1 MSTKPT
7 TTPPARTDGAIYRGR
22 PQSLDPP
29 VGRRAVRA
37 PVAAVAALYVLIG
50 LTALILRWTAA

>member
-1 MSTKPT
+1 MTR
-7 TTPPARTDGAIYRGR
+7 AGDDDGAIYRGR

-37 PVAAVAALYVLIG
+37 PVAAVAVLYAVIG
-50 LTALILRWTAA
+50 LAALILRWSTP

>member
-1 MSTKPT
+1 MKTPT
-7 TTPPARTDGAIYRGR
+7 PETVYRGR

-37 PVAAVAALYVLIG
+37 PVLAVALAYALLGLVAFVLRSLG
-50 LTALILRWTAA
+50 S